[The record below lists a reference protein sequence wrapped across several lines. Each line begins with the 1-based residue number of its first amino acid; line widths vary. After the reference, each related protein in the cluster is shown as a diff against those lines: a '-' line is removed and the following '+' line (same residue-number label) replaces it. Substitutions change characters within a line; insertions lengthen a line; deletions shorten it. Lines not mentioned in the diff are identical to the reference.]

1 LKDKINMHASQQF
14 SRQRGVSL
22 TGLIFV
28 LAVLGF
34 LALLGAKIVPTF
46 TEFSAI
52 KSAIAQ
58 AKKDGA
64 GVREMQSSFDKNA
77 DVSYITTISGKDLV
91 FNKESGDT
99 EISFAYEKKIGL
111 FGPVSLVID
120 YAGSTA
126 KGGVAAP
133 AK

>member
-1 LKDKINMHASQQF
+1 MHGPQQIF
-14 SRQRGVSL
+14 KQRGVSL

-52 KSAIAQ
+52 KGAIAQ
-58 AKKDGA
+58 AKKVGG
-64 GVREMQSSFDKNA
+64 GVREMQNSFNKNA
-77 DVSYITTISGKDLV
+77 DVSYISTLTGKDLI
-91 FNKESGDT
+91 FDKEGGET

-126 KGGVAAP
+126 KGGKAP
-133 AK
+133 APAP

>member
-1 LKDKINMHASQQF
+1 MHGSHHILK
-14 SRQRGVSL
+14 QRGVSL

-34 LALLGAKIVPTF
+34 VALLGARIVPTF

-52 KSAIAQ
+52 KSAIAL
-58 AKKDGA
+58 AKKDGNS
-64 GVREMQSSFDKNA
+64 VRDMQNSFDKNA
-77 DVSYITTISGKDLV
+77 DVSYISSLTGKDLI
-91 FNKESGDT
+91 FDKDSGGT
-99 EISFAYEKKIGL
+99 EISFAYEKKVGL

-126 KGGVAAP
+126 KGGKAP
-133 AK
+133 PPAP